1 MSPRAPIE
9 RLALSP
15 PETEMGRIQQ
25 ALLRLLRGPKHAQ
38 APGGDGLP
46 TSSRFLFYELVQ
58 MGVLDKDS
66 GKKRPDG
73 IVSEALI
80 RLRLLNLIP
89 WEWIVDETRDLTEWN
104 VYPTILA
111 GVLER
116 LNNVRLDPWGTQY
129 PPMILTESRS
139 LAGVLR
145 NLAFQFLV
153 PIAPTNGQV
162 HGFLRTTVGK
172 ALHEDQ
178 EVLYLGDLDEV
189 GNDIEANTRKI
200 LEEMVGALTWTRLA
214 LTIEQVRTYR
224 IPRKMKTDK
233 RDDSRSA
240 AYETEALSQTVIQ
253 DLLRAALRRRLP
265 EPLARVQARENDPT
279 GEDPAPTGRDVIF
292 LAVRRR
298 SDVEFSSCTDRAAWY
313 KAPPDPLPLG
323 RF

>member
-1 MSPRAPIE
+1 MSPRAPVE
-9 RLALSP
+9 RLTLSAP
-15 PETEMGRIQQ
+15 DTEMGRIQQ
-25 ALLRLLRGPKHAQ
+25 ALMKLLRGPKHAQ

-66 GKKRPDG
+66 GKVRPDG
-73 IVSEALI
+73 IVSEALT

-89 WEWIVDETRDLTEWN
+89 WDWIIDETRDLIEWPA
-104 VYPTILA
+104 YPTILA

-116 LNNVRLDPWGTQY
+116 LDGVRLNPWGAQY

-145 NLAFQFLV
+145 RIAFEYLV

-172 ALHEDQ
+172 ALQAGREI
-178 EVLYLGDLDEV
+178 LYFGDLDEV
-189 GNDIEANTRKI
+189 GNDIEANTRTI

-233 RDDSRSA
+233 RDNTRSA
-240 AYETEALSQTVIQ
+240 AYETEALSQVVIQ
-253 DLLRAALRRRLP
+253 ELLRTALRARLP
-265 EPLARVQARENDPT
+265 EPLAKIQAREKT
-279 GEDPAPTGRDVIF
+279 QRAKI
-292 LAVRRR
+292 RRR
-298 SDVEFSSCTDRAAWY
+298 LD
-313 KAPPDPLPLG
+313 G
-323 RF
+323 M